1 MHRLPH
7 ITKEIYRI
15 GCDRLASLSESS
27 SAADQTLST
36 NENQEDEHSS
46 EISDKEQRVKKIE
59 EYPRPLA
66 VVGTS
71 VL

>member
-7 ITKEIYRI
+7 ITEEIYRI
-15 GCDRLASLSESS
+15 GYDRLASLAEPS
-27 SAADQTLST
+27 SAGNQNLST
-36 NENQEDEHSS
+36 DEDQEDEHSS
-46 EISDKEQRVKKIE
+46 QISDKERVKKIE